1 LKTTDNTKHIN
12 RTKDNDVSVK
22 PTEEKYTSATSFG
35 EDFDLDA
42 RPEQTT
48 SSTNAIGSGWE
59 DAEKLTAPTSEFPTE
74 FRQSEAPQLI
84 KFLGD
89 GPFAAYKMHFLT
101 QKTEGKRSYVC
112 LDPKNSKDCPLCT
125 LLGHKAE
132 DKRSFTIVN
141 FSAEGGP
148 KRQILTATPRL
159 FRALASANASPQG
172 PLNKYFWSLS
182 RSGVKQTTV
191 YNLMPLKAR
200 DLEEDYGMHISEVE
214 SLLETMV
221 PYTRTDIHEHTH
233 AQLTEI
239 ANDLL

>member
-1 LKTTDNTKHIN
+1 MTVNQ
-12 RTKDNDVSVK
+12 
-22 PTEEKYTSATSFG
+22 TEDKYSTATSFG
-35 EDFDLDA
+35 EDFDIDA
-42 RPEQTT
+42 RPAQAT
-48 SSTNAIGSGWE
+48 STAIGSGW
-59 DAEKLTAPTSEFPTE
+59 DAAEKLSAATTEYPTE
-74 FRQSEAPQLI
+74 FRQSEQAQLI

-89 GPFAAYKMHFLT
+89 GPFATYKMHFLT

-112 LDPKNSKDCPLCT
+112 LGAGCPLCDT
-125 LLGHKAE
+125 LNHKAE

-159 FRALASANASPQG
+159 YRSLATANASPQG
-172 PLNKYFWSLS
+172 PLNRNFWSLS

-191 YNLMPLKAR
+191 YNLIPVKER
-200 DLEEDYGMHISEVE
+200 DLAEDWSMTPDFVNGFLDTVE
-214 SLLETMV
+214 
-221 PYTRTDIHEHTH
+221 PYDRSAIHEHTV